1 MYLTICIPTFNRG
14 NFLKDTLSSIYN
26 KINSKLDCFEVIVL
40 DNFSNDNTFDV
51 VNEFQQ
57 QFENLVYKK
66 NESNFGAAINI
77 INCMKMANG
86 EYIKLINDTAILEE
100 NSIDFLIFVII
111 ATLICFPYH
120 R

>member
-1 MYLTICIPTFNRG
+1 MECVSPKIQ
-14 NFLKDTLSSIYN
+14 N

-66 NESNFGAAINI
+66 KFVFDKFKSFIWFAFI
-77 INCMKMANG
+77 I
-86 EYIKLINDTAILEE
+86 
-100 NSIDFLIFVII
+100 
-111 ATLICFPYH
+111 
-120 R
+120 